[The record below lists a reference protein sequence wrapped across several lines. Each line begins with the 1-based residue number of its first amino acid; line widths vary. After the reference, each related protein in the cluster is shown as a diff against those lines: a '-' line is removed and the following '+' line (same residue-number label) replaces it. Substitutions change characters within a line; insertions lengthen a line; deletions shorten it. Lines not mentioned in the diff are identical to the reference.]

1 MQKLWILQDL
11 AHFLFNFRMNSVDPR
26 GNFWLDRSLAG
37 TFWLVRCRVRLVS
50 DVVTHPRPD
59 PTRVAMSRPKLLS
72 HPVTPRIRRRLLR
85 PKRATWSPRMRAIWS
100 SRELPSVS
108 LTPPS
113 DQRTLASPP
122 YKYKACEPCRGIL
135 ENCHFWPLFPYFD
148 YFDIPRSPGVN
159 FNTRNTPRSAVKP
172 EKFIFSVLK
181 LYLFRVR
188 FLANSPGFQQIKP
201 YLEPICCSNYYFNP
215 RLF

>member
-1 MQKLWILQDL
+1 MDFRSFCTKTEKIRIVILRPCHL
-11 AHFLFNFRMNSVDPR
+11 RSMHATCSNCWVIEASWR
-26 GNFWLDRSLAG
+26 GVSQPSHPKCRSNRG
-37 TFWLVRCRVRLVS
+37 
-50 DVVTHPRPD
+50 
-59 PTRVAMSRPKLLS
+59 PTRAQ
-72 HPVTPRIRRRLLR
+72 VTPRIWGAGPIRSRRVLCRCPSFAWDACPSSLAATCLRWLTLLG
-85 PKRATWSPRMRAIWS
+85 
-100 SRELPSVS
+100 
-108 LTPPS
+108 
-113 DQRTLASPP
+113 RTLASPP

-135 ENCHFWPLFPYFD
+135 ENCHFWPPFPYFD

-159 FNTRNTPRSAVKP
+159 FNTRNTPRSAMKP

-181 LYLFRVR
+181 LYLFRVW

>member
-1 MQKLWILQDL
+1 MRKLWILRDW
-11 AHFLFNFRMNSVDPR
+11 AHFHLIFAWIVLIHVASSDWTAASR
-26 GNFWLDRSLAG
+26 GTLWF
-37 TFWLVRCRVRLVS
+37 VRCHVRLVS
-50 DVVTHPRPD
+50 DVVPRPRPD

-72 HPVTPRIRRRLLR
+72 HLVTPRIRRRLLR

-135 ENCHFWPLFPYFD
+135 ENCHFWPPFPYFD

-159 FNTRNTPRSAVKP
+159 FNTRNTPRVPGSPKNL
-172 EKFIFSVLK
+172 S
-181 LYLFRVR
+181 FRFWSST
-188 FLANSPGFQQIKP
+188 FLESGF
-201 YLEPICCSNYYFNP
+201 
-215 RLF
+215 